1 MSQIKE
7 YIPSIYDGVV
17 EMEAL
22 GDSYDVLLNT
32 VEDVITKF
40 SDSQFIL
47 SAPLEVIKEWEK
59 LLKIY
64 AKDTDTLELRR
75 ERVMNRLS
83 MSPPYSLPYLR
94 QRLDGIIGV
103 GKYQLYMDYDN
114 YTMYVESSANNQFWA
129 EEINITI
136 GKIKPANIVF
146 INKPLIT
153 YNSIVNESIELIK
166 LIYNYKLGTT
176 WTLGRKAFVTENS
189 GGVIKMANVRSIQNK
204 FLNDIAEFSANDI
217 NNVLLNDTETIDT
230 FSIKKSVDNV
240 VTIEYTVP
248 AELGIVELTNIKL
261 RDAENNVLTSADV
274 YVNIADDI
282 IVKHIINVKEGV

>member
-83 MSPPYSLPYLR
+83 MSPPFSLPYLR

-146 INKPLIT
+146 INKPLII
-153 YNSIVNESIELIK
+153 YNSIVNESIELTK

-176 WTLGRKAFVTENS
+176 WTLGRKAFVTEDS

-217 NNVLLNDTETIDT
+217 NNVLLNDTEVIDT
-230 FSIKKSVDNV
+230 FSIKESVDNV

>member
-7 YIPSIYDGVV
+7 YIPSIYDEVV

-136 GKIKPANIVF
+136 GKVKPANIVF

-153 YNSIVNESIELIK
+153 YNSIVNESIELTK

-176 WTLGRKAFVTENS
+176 WTLGRKAFVTEDS

-230 FSIKKSVDNV
+230 FSIKESVDNV

-274 YVNIADDI
+274 YVSIADDI